1 MNEEKTNLWDVL
13 GGNASLK
20 LKIDLDTKTIA
31 YIAGAVFAVGI
42 TLIAISKSWPA
53 KR

>member
-20 LKIDLDTKTIA
+20 LTIDLDTKTIA

-42 TLIAISKSWPA
+42 ILIAISKAWPQ